1 MTTND
6 PTVLEF
12 EPLPGLAP
20 ASLFAGALIVPIAG
34 HRGAWTVARWATA
47 AALVA
52 AVASACVAPWFPSLA
67 AATLPQQVLLV
78 FVAMLGTVLVG
89 YSARYLDGEPRA
101 SAFAGW
107 LLAAL
112 GGAMF
117 VLATDNLLLLALGW
131 VTTSLALQQL
141 LTFCPGRPWALI
153 AAREK
158 FLVARAADLLVMVAT
173 VLLAS
178 RAGTLHIGELHRLA
192 TGGALGS
199 SEHWAVLLLAVAAL
213 LKCAQL
219 PFHGWLLRVVESPT
233 PVSALLHAGVVN
245 LGGFVLLRMAPL
257 LAEVPAATWLL
268 VVVGG
273 LTASIGAL
281 ASSTQPSVKLALS
294 WSTVAQMGF
303 LMVQCGLGLWE
314 MALLHLVAHS
324 AYKAHAFLSAGSTV
338 RRSAADAMARPMGLA
353 DGRSRVLAL
362 ATAAGLVLGL
372 VLLVVREPLADPA
385 VLVGAIVLAC
395 GLAPLLEGVAPS
407 ARVVGRGLVLA
418 VVCAGIWFALHS
430 VLRPWLG
437 LPVVTP
443 TSWPLA
449 ITALACLAPL
459 ALVRLL
465 VVVAPGHR
473 VAVALHWFCQRGWFV
488 DRWFTRCVFLTFWL
502 SPFPAR
508 SHAVPDLTSASRGRG
523 DL

>member
-20 ASLFAGALIVPIAG
+20 ASLLAGALLVPLAR
-34 HRGAWTVARWATA
+34 HRGAWTVARLASG

-52 AVASACVAPWFPSLA
+52 AVGSALAAPWWPSLA
-67 AATLPQQVLLV
+67 ASTLPQQVLLV
-78 FVAMLGTVLVG
+78 FVALLGTVLVG

-101 SAFAGW
+101 AVFAGW

-158 FLVARAADLLVMVAT
+158 FLVARGADLLVMVAT
-173 VLLAS
+173 VLLAT
-178 RAGTLHIGELHRLA
+178 RAGTLHLGELHRLA
-192 TGGALGS
+192 TAGALGS
-199 SEHWAVLLLAVAAL
+199 TERWAVLLLAIAAL
-213 LKCAQL
+213 LKCAQV

-257 LAEVPAATWLL
+257 LAEVPPAMWLL

-281 ASSTQPSVKLALS
+281 ASSAQPSVKLALS

-324 AYKAHAFLSAGSTV
+324 AYKAHAFLSAGSSV
-338 RRSAADAMARPMGLA
+338 RRSAVDAMARPMARAGA
-353 DGRSRVLAL
+353 GNRGVAL
-362 ATAAGLVLGL
+362 VVAAGVVLGL
-372 VLLVVREPLADPA
+372 VFGFVHEPFADPA

-395 GLAPLLEGVAPS
+395 GLAPLLEGPAQS

-418 VVCAGIWFALHS
+418 VACAGLWVALHS
-430 VLRPWLG
+430 LLRPWLG
-437 LPVVTP
+437 LPAATP
-443 TSWPLA
+443 ASWSLA
-449 ITALACLAPL
+449 LTALACLAPL
-459 ALVRLL
+459 AFVRLL
-465 VVVAPGHR
+465 VVAAPGHR
-473 VAVALHWFCQRGWFV
+473 VVVALQWLCQRGWFV
-488 DRWFTRCVFLTFWL
+488 DRWFTRFVFLTFWL
-502 SPFPAR
+502 SPFQAR
-508 SHAVPDLTSASRGRG
+508 SAAVPDLTSAPRGRG

>member
-20 ASLFAGALIVPIAG
+20 ASLLAGALLVPLAR
-34 HRGAWTVARWATA
+34 HRGAWTVARLCSGG
-47 AALVA
+47 ALVA
-52 AVASACVAPWFPSLA
+52 AVGSALAAPWLPSLA
-67 AATLPQQVLLV
+67 ASTLPQQVLLV
-78 FVAMLGTVLVG
+78 FVALLGTVLVG
-89 YSARYLDGEPRA
+89 YSARYLHGEPR
-101 SAFAGW
+101 SAVFAGW

-141 LTFCPGRPWALI
+141 LTFCPGRPWALV

-158 FLVARAADLLVMVAT
+158 FLVARGADLLVMVAT

-178 RAGTLHIGELHRLA
+178 AGSLHIGELHRVAAAGL
-192 TGGALGS
+192 LGTT
-199 SEHWAVLLLAVAAL
+199 ERWAVLLLAIAAL
-213 LKCAQL
+213 LKCAQV
-219 PFHGWLLRVVESPT
+219 PFHGWLLRVVEAPT
-233 PVSALLHAGVVN
+233 PVSALLHAGIVN

-257 LAEVPAATWLL
+257 LAEVPAAMWVL

-281 ASSTQPSVKLALS
+281 ASSAQPSVKLALS

-338 RRSAADAMARPMGLA
+338 RRSAVDAMARPMAQAGGLA
-353 DGRSRVLAL
+353 RGLAL
-362 ATAAGLVLGL
+362 AAAVGLVLGL
-372 VLLVVREPLADPA
+372 VLGFVHEPFADPA

-395 GLAPLLEGVAPS
+395 GLAPLLEGPAQPPV
-407 ARVVGRGLVLA
+407 VVGRGLVLA
-418 VVCAGIWFALHS
+418 VACAGIWVALHAL
-430 VLRPWLG
+430 LRPWLG
-437 LPVVTP
+437 LPAATP
-443 TSWPLA
+443 ASWPLA
-449 ITALACLAPL
+449 TTALACLAPL
-459 ALVRLL
+459 AIVRLL
-465 VVVAPGHR
+465 VVTVPGHR
-473 VAVALHWFCQRGWFV
+473 VVAALQPLCQRGWFL
-488 DRWFTRCVFLTFWL
+488 DRWLTRFVFLTFWL
-502 SPFPAR
+502 SPFQAR
-508 SHAVPDLTSASRGRG
+508 STAVPDLTSAPRGRG